1 MNTQNQIKRTLS
13 QSTHLE
19 YVSKLLANNEFRN
32 RKALATRVCEAFA
45 FYDPG
50 GQAQRSGCLKAL
62 RELEA
67 AGHFTLPASA
77 RRCGPRWPR
86 RLAEPVALPLEVPA
100 QAGAVC
106 GLELIMVKTA
116 EQMRIWNELMIEG
129 HPQGAGPLVGR
140 QLRYL
145 IGSQH
150 GWLGGFGFAAA
161 ALNLADRDA
170 WIGWDAEQRSLH
182 LHRVV
187 GIECDHDNRC
197 GHVHAI

>member
-50 GQAQRSGCLKAL
+50 GQEQRSGCLKAL

-129 HPQGAGPLVGR
+129 HPQGAGPGRYGSGARILFSVGWRFGSRLCERAVLELVRVGAR
-140 QLRYL
+140 R
-145 IGSQH
+145 
-150 GWLGGFGFAAA
+150 AAVDDRVGPPTSERMGHPA
-161 ALNLADRDA
+161 SLAF
-170 WIGWDAEQRSLH
+170 H
-182 LHRVV
+182 
-187 GIECDHDNRC
+187 CP
-197 GHVHAI
+197 